1 MASFNKVILM
11 GGLTRDP
18 ELRQSASGVKVTEL
32 SLAVSEQW
40 KDRATGE
47 SKESTCYVDV
57 VVWQK
62 QAELCCQYLSKG
74 RQVLVEG
81 RLQLDEWE
89 NQQGEKRRKLRVRAD
104 RVQFLSDGRRSD
116 SNDSS
121 NRGAKPVSQASEHAS
136 PPPNMG
142 DDEAFG
148 DDENDDLPF

>member
-18 ELRQSASGVKVTEL
+18 ELKQAASGVKVADL
-32 SLAVSEQW
+32 SLAITEQW

-47 SKESTCYVDV
+47 NKETTCYVDV

-74 RQVLVEG
+74 RQILVEG

-104 RVQFLSDGRRSD
+104 RVQFLPDGSRRSAD
-116 SNDSS
+116 GQQ
-121 NRGAKPVSQASEHAS
+121 GASAPSAGSAPQAGSAEHAA
-136 PPPNMG
+136 PPAMDDMG
-142 DDEAFG
+142 DE
-148 DDENDDLPF
+148 DDLPF

>member
-1 MASFNKVILM
+1 MASFNKVILV

-18 ELRQSASGVKVTEL
+18 ELKQAASGVKVADL
-32 SLAVSEQW
+32 SLAISEQW
-40 KDRATGE
+40 KDRTTGE
-47 SKESTCYVDV
+47 TKESTCYVDV

-74 RQVLVEG
+74 RQILVEG

-116 SNDSS
+116 SQD
-121 NRGAKPVSQASEHAS
+121 NRSASEQHS
-136 PPPNMG
+136 KNNTPG
-142 DDEAFG
+142 TVDSDDL
-148 DDENDDLPF
+148 DDLDNDDDLPF